1 MASPAF
7 KKKTAGQKASK
18 RASNAF
24 ETITSMDSNGYITVA
39 GEVFLLYP
47 PGQAGPFLGIDT
59 GEVYSDILKGEQAF
73 KLLFFGEGS
82 GELGAPPA
90 EPQVFTNN
98 EKTRLKNIFI
108 RVFGVNTDKK
118 VRVPCLTADLEL
130 LTIALKIRKLH
141 LEAEIKDYDK
151 VSREDI
157 HSRALRI
164 QYGKLNKIINT
175 DLKNSVDCID
185 VDSKKKRMK
194 ELDEARMKHLLE
206 VFAYLLAQGKDPMAA
221 LEGADPEPEDILPT
235 LATSGAPTL
244 GIYESELSRSLA
256 ERGMTVEDWID
267 AHYPGTLKKIKGILE
282 GKELDSGT
290 KGADLDD
297 EFMDRVEA
305 IERYLE
311 IPMRGGGPGKEE
323 LMDRF
328 NTIRRRIEEK
338 EGEVAARVAAAQA
351 ERNVARAGEAAAAR
365 DAAAAVGAA
374 AAAETARAA
383 AEAALAPT
391 EAARVAA
398 VAERNARPDAAAAA
412 ALAAE
417 RDAAVGRAAA
427 AEAARDAAE
436 AERNARP
443 DAAAAAALAAARAA
457 AEAALVAE
465 KAAAE
470 GRASAA
476 EAALA
481 TESDAKAAAVG
492 RAAAA
497 EAARD
502 AAEAQRNARPDAAAA
517 AAALAT
523 ERDAKTTAEGR
534 AAAAAVALA
543 AERDA
548 KAAAESRAG
557 AAERDAAAAQAAV
570 AAEKA
575 RGEAAAAQA
584 AQAAQAAEKARA
596 EAEGVVAGARS
607 EAEKARG
614 EAQGALIATAVAET
628 ARAAAETDRNT
639 KVAEAQREV
648 AEARAAA
655 AAARAEAAAAAAAVM
670 AARGQA
676 AEARGQAEQARQGL
690 AAAAGPADAQRAALA
705 VAEAATTNANQRAN
719 AAEAAAR
726 TANEKAAAAEAR
738 AAGAETRAAGAEA
751 AVIRANEQREAKAA
765 ENAEVLKGVRAQAQ
779 AAAEA
784 ANSKK
789 AENAAKIAQDTVTI
803 AELTQR
809 ADAAEADLRKKNVAL
824 EQSTGALRKATEE
837 HVAALAAAEQRHAT
851 AVADA
856 QRIHDAELREART
869 GKEGEAKEVER
880 AHAAALSQLNEAH
893 ATELAQL
900 TAGQATELARLRA
913 EQEKALATANEA
925 NRQALEQAAAAT
937 REAQS
942 QLAALQET
950 NGRLQAES
958 KANTELHRK
967 LLISIKAEL
976 ERQRKDAEDGVE
988 PEAISKDIQDII
1000 DLIKKHKGVVD
1011 SLKTELE
1018 QNKVALEQATK
1029 GCDELREKYNG
1040 LIGKLTI
1047 ADVLLPF
1054 LPPLFSPRPAG
1065 ARVENNYINLLPG
1078 MDEGPYGLMIN
1089 RILSTE
1095 KPLFNLLNK
1104 NYRPI
1109 GDHDTFFDLTLE
1121 QISQIEP
1128 NTEQFKEQSLKIKT
1142 NLNLIEYI
1150 LYLKNQK
1157 PTFVFNY
1164 ITAGLVVGVSGATR
1178 GVVATGL
1185 GGVSLVKAASLP
1197 LPVSVP
1203 SPPGS
1208 PSAAAALAATGP
1220 LAVAR
1225 ASASPATIDF
1235 TKIKTKEQLITL
1247 SIQQIFTNIIRPY
1260 LNLEAKLIYDK
1271 IKEIYPLN
1279 TGERS
1284 DLTREGVIFGTTN
1297 ILNTPIKTLLN
1308 SSINTPPFTKP
1319 LPAQK
1324 QKSLAFVESIK
1335 TAVLGP
1341 RIAAGARNHGPGKE
1355 WFEGGGSL
1363 VQEAEK
1369 ALFGGSLEEDP
1380 IETLL
1385 HDLPNQNGGADE
1397 TDTLLNLCTLNTL
1410 YTLVIM
1416 YLLSDDGDDKKSF
1429 YKIALLHELENPIKL
1444 SKSEKKLFLTSFSL
1458 VPSED
1463 VEALIKKYSPRI
1475 PEDALIG
1482 AYSILSKFVNTSAIG
1497 DPLVKYFFLFLKVVA
1512 SFLDEKSKVLEELG
1526 CPNPIMT
1533 LEDYPTLPITP

>member
-1 MASPAF
+1 M
-7 KKKTAGQKASK
+7 
-18 RASNAF
+18 
-24 ETITSMDSNGYITVA
+24 
-39 GEVFLLYP
+39 
-47 PGQAGPFLGIDT
+47 
-59 GEVYSDILKGEQAF
+59 
-73 KLLFFGEGS
+73 
-82 GELGAPPA
+82 
-90 EPQVFTNN
+90 
-98 EKTRLKNIFI
+98 
-108 RVFGVNTDKK
+108 
-118 VRVPCLTADLEL
+118 
-130 LTIALKIRKLH
+130 
-141 LEAEIKDYDK
+141 
-151 VSREDI
+151 
-157 HSRALRI
+157 
-164 QYGKLNKIINT
+164 
-175 DLKNSVDCID
+175 
-185 VDSKKKRMK
+185 
-194 ELDEARMKHLLE
+194 
-206 VFAYLLAQGKDPMAA
+206 
-221 LEGADPEPEDILPT
+221 
-235 LATSGAPTL
+235 
-244 GIYESELSRSLA
+244 
-256 ERGMTVEDWID
+256 
-267 AHYPGTLKKIKGILE
+267 
-282 GKELDSGT
+282 
-290 KGADLDD
+290 
-297 EFMDRVEA
+297 
-305 IERYLE
+305 
-311 IPMRGGGPGKEE
+311 
-323 LMDRF
+323 
-328 NTIRRRIEEK
+328 
-338 EGEVAARVAAAQA
+338 
-351 ERNVARAGEAAAAR
+351 
-365 DAAAAVGAA
+365 
-374 AAAETARAA
+374 
-383 AEAALAPT
+383 
-391 EAARVAA
+391 
-398 VAERNARPDAAAAA
+398 
-412 ALAAE
+412 
-417 RDAAVGRAAA
+417 
-427 AEAARDAAE
+427 
-436 AERNARP
+436 
-443 DAAAAAALAAARAA
+443 
-457 AEAALVAE
+457 
-465 KAAAE
+465 
-470 GRASAA
+470 
-476 EAALA
+476 
-481 TESDAKAAAVG
+481 
-492 RAAAA
+492 
-497 EAARD
+497 
-502 AAEAQRNARPDAAAA
+502 
-517 AAALAT
+517 
-523 ERDAKTTAEGR
+523 
-534 AAAAAVALA
+534 
-543 AERDA
+543 
-548 KAAAESRAG
+548 
-557 AAERDAAAAQAAV
+557 
-570 AAEKA
+570 
-575 RGEAAAAQA
+575 
-584 AQAAQAAEKARA
+584 
-596 EAEGVVAGARS
+596 
-607 EAEKARG
+607 
-614 EAQGALIATAVAET
+614 
-628 ARAAAETDRNT
+628 
-639 KVAEAQREV
+639 
-648 AEARAAA
+648 
-655 AAARAEAAAAAAAVM
+655 
-670 AARGQA
+670 
-676 AEARGQAEQARQGL
+676 
-690 AAAAGPADAQRAALA
+690 
-705 VAEAATTNANQRAN
+705 
-719 AAEAAAR
+719 
-726 TANEKAAAAEAR
+726 
-738 AAGAETRAAGAEA
+738 
-751 AVIRANEQREAKAA
+751 
-765 ENAEVLKGVRAQAQ
+765 
-779 AAAEA
+779 
-784 ANSKK
+784 
-789 AENAAKIAQDTVTI
+789 
-803 AELTQR
+803 
-809 ADAAEADLRKKNVAL
+809 
-824 EQSTGALRKATEE
+824 
-837 HVAALAAAEQRHAT
+837 
-851 AVADA
+851 
-856 QRIHDAELREART
+856 
-869 GKEGEAKEVER
+869 
-880 AHAAALSQLNEAH
+880 
-893 ATELAQL
+893 AQL
-900 TAGQATELARLRA
+900 TAGQATELAQLRA
-913 EQEKALATANEA
+913 EQEKALAAANEA

-1000 DLIKKHKGVVD
+1000 DLIKEHKGVVD

-1029 GCDELREKYNG
+1029 GCDELRAKYNG

-1078 MDEGPYGLMIN
+1078 PGRDEGPYGLMID

-1095 KPLFNLLNK
+1095 KPLFNLLNN
-1104 NYRPI
+1104 NYKPI

-1164 ITAGLVVGVSGATR
+1164 ITAGLVVGVSGAR
-1178 GVVATGL
+1178 EAIGKGL

-1197 LPVSVP
+1197 LL
-1203 SPPGS
+1203 GS

-1225 ASASPATIDF
+1225 ASASASPAAIDF

-1284 DLTREGVIFGTTN
+1284 DLTKEGVIFGTTN

-1308 SSINTPPFTKP
+1308 SSINTPPLTKP

-1324 QKSLAFVESIK
+1324 QKSLAFIESIK